1 MWTNFWHLRVNERLT
16 RWKEFRGRLSSL
28 PLPQAVDEL
37 NQMWSTAPFVG
48 YYLDPNETTNWPD
61 PWSLIAENYWCDV
74 AKCLGIL
81 YTLYFTSH
89 HDVPMEIRVYYDY
102 KDKARYCI
110 AWIDEGKYILNY
122 WPFEIVNTEQLEE
135 KQLKLLYQYSSKDLA
150 LEKY

>member
-1 MWTNFWHLRVNERLT
+1 MFKLQTDERLS
-16 RWKEFRGRLSSL
+16 RWRDFRKSLDNL
-28 PLPQAVDEL
+28 PLEQALQSVVDF
-37 NQMWSTAPFVG
+37 WSSCPFNP
-48 YYLDPNETTNWPD
+48 YYLDPDAPDNWPD
-61 PWSLIAENYWCDV
+61 PWTLIAENYWCDV

-122 WPFEIVNTEQLEE
+122 YPFEIVNTQQIEE
-135 KQLKLLYQYSSKDLA
+135 TKLDLLYKYSSKDLQ